1 MLKPGN
7 AVYDAELDTIFLDR
21 DIIRE
26 ALGETS
32 PLVHE
37 LRFYV
42 SLLLLHEDGHREK
55 HAALMGF
62 FDTTDVTNEGA
73 SKDKL
78 EIEADDYALTQLR
91 AVYRPDLSVGGLPF
105 FGTAW
110 NSPIVYGMPSG
121 DRNEF
126 WHGLFSTAHMLPLYY
141 FARGGDFSA
150 IYADK
155 THPTLLARLRRL
167 VAETGA
173 VFKSESDRR
182 AIDSHRDF
190 LRNVLDQSEEMRRSV
205 VCEVRSSGELVGVT
219 WSKDGLMLLDRAG
232 YLSIVPYQVLDERS
246 RGNAYCVV
254 TSTERHETADWT
266 FSEDEIATAAFMRL
280 DDDPILAMADG
291 RVYRDEENRWHQIA
305 SLPALVTTPGSS
317 GARPQLY
324 TSSDPKRR
332 RTLALESEDGV
343 AAFFGDRLATISSKA
358 AAQALCERL
367 VLADCPCK

>member
-1 MLKPGN
+1 LVARILAGIVIVALLAWLAIDGRTSATGLEDGLRSGAFGGLAPDEESQLLDLAVALLPVDRRQPRQIIINKVVPHTLRIFTFTEKASQLPGFAMLKPGN
-7 AVYDAELDTIFLDR
+7 ALYNAELDTIFLDR

-26 ALGETS
+26 ALGGTS

-37 LRFYV
+37 LRFYI

-62 FDTTDVTNEGA
+62 FDTIENEDA
-73 SKDKL
+73 SEDKL
-78 EIEADDYALTQLR
+78 EIEADDYALTQFR
-91 AVYRPDLSVGGLPF
+91 TVYRPDLFVGGLPF

-121 DRNEF
+121 DKNEF
-126 WHGLFSTAHMLPLYY
+126 WRGLFSTAHMLPLYY
-141 FARGGDFSA
+141 FVKGGDFSA

-155 THPTLLARLRRL
+155 THLTLLARLRRL

-190 LRNVLDQSEEMRRSV
+190 LRNVLDQSEEMRRSIA
-205 VCEVRSSGELVGVT
+205 CEVRSSGELVGAT

-246 RGNAYCVV
+246 RGSAYCIV
-254 TSTERHETADWT
+254 TAKR
-266 FSEDEIATAAFMRL
+266 AA
-280 DDDPILAMADG
+280 
-291 RVYRDEENRWHQIA
+291 
-305 SLPALVTTPGSS
+305 
-317 GARPQLY
+317 
-324 TSSDPKRR
+324 
-332 RTLALESEDGV
+332 
-343 AAFFGDRLATISSKA
+343 
-358 AAQALCERL
+358 
-367 VLADCPCK
+367 